1 MLAADVFYFLC
12 IVYVQRPGDQ
22 LIPNAILPSQH
33 QYIGAPQSLIILPL
47 QHLLQSKLRLVSSL
61 QPSWLAEDAKLS
73 LSIFNLER
81 CTCRDNHLSQP
92 VHHAQI

>member
-1 MLAADVFYFLC
+1 MSSGFMLAADVFYFLC

-47 QHLLQSKLRLVSSL
+47 QHLLQSKLSHAV
-61 QPSWLAEDAKLS
+61 
-73 LSIFNLER
+73 SIFP
-81 CTCRDNHLSQP
+81 TT
-92 VHHAQI
+92 